1 MIDVLI
7 SVCKKRD
14 IFVWKESSRLIV
26 KYISAKK
33 YIVIVPDVD
42 FIIFK
47 NIKGSY
53 FEVHKESEYIG
64 NLQEK
69 IKLKLPEKFRHR
81 LGWYLQQFVKLKAI
95 ESYLHCKLILMW
107 DADTLPLKK
116 IKFNRQKKIIFIEAD
131 EFHLPYFKTIEKL
144 LGLSRK
150 QKFSFISQCFPL
162 KTKWAR
168 AFFKYLENK
177 HKKNWE
183 NSIIDS
189 IIFSNESS
197 FSEYETL
204 GTFIYHK
211 YKKEFKSIKL
221 PWLRSGFFI
230 LNFHFINKLILGYY
244 SKYYDFICVEHT
256 NVVTLRFVIK
266 HYILCIKARLYPIKN
281 RFKI

>member
-7 SVCKKRD
+7 SVCKNRD
-14 IFVWKESSRLIV
+14 IFVWEESSSLIV

-33 YIVIVPDVD
+33 YIVIVPDID

-47 NIKGSY
+47 NIKGSF

-69 IKLKLPEKFRHR
+69 IKFKLPEKYRYR
-81 LGWYLQQFVKLKAI
+81 LGWYLQQFIKLKAI
-95 ESYLHCKLILMW
+95 ESYLHCKLILIW
-107 DADTLPLKK
+107 EADTLPLKK
-116 IKFNRQKKIIFIEAD
+116 IKFNRQNKIIFIEAD
-131 EFHLPYFKTIEKL
+131 EFHPPYFRTIERL
-144 LGLSRK
+144 LGLSRI
-150 QKFSFISQCFPL
+150 QKFSFISQSFPI

-168 AFFKYLENK
+168 AFFKYVENK

-183 NSIIDS
+183 SAIIDS

-221 PWLRSGFFI
+221 PWLRNGIFV
-230 LNFHFINKLILGYY
+230 LNFNFINKLILANY
-244 SKYYDFICVEHT
+244 SKYYNFICVEHS
-256 NVVTLRFVIK
+256 NVVTLPFVIK
-266 HYILCIKARLYPIKN
+266 HNILRIKARLHSIKK
-281 RFKI
+281 RFVI